1 MLAPLTI
8 EILGLSAAM
17 LTTFCWVPQAVRT
30 IRTRDT
36 RAISLITQCGF
47 AAGVF
52 LWLLYGLAIGST
64 PIILANAVT
73 LVLVSTILALK
84 IRYG

>member
-1 MLAPLTI
+1 MSLGI
-8 EILGLSAAM
+8 DILGLAAAF
-17 LTTFCWVPQAVRT
+17 LTTLCWIPQAVRT

-36 RAISLITQCGF
+36 RAISLVTQCAF

-52 LWLLYGLAIGST
+52 LWLLYGIAIEAT

-73 LVLVSTILALK
+73 LVLVSTILGLK
-84 IRYG
+84 LRYG